1 MERVTFLVEA
11 TGQRLGCL
19 LNPATLTST
28 RRAGVRTR
36 AGAAGSIAGRGL
48 SDDPLIDVGGGV
60 TELELDLL
68 FDVGVAGSTVVS
80 NDVRDLTRPLW
91 DLAETHARP
100 EGGRP
105 PVVQFFWGKREGFA
119 GVVLAVAERLERF
132 DAEGVAGRSW
142 LRMRLRRMARPSGP
156 RDARHTDPLDGIR
169 TSARDASSGDGS
181 VVMGPLA
188 GGTARV
194 GDDATPA
201 VPGVSR
207 LDAVAALQ
215 FGDASLWRWIAEVN
229 DLDDPARVDPDTRLR
244 LPALRPGAAER
255 P

>member
-19 LNPATLTST
+19 LNPATLTLT
-28 RRAGVRTR
+28 RRAGVRSR
-36 AGAAGSIAGRGL
+36 SGAAGAIASRGL

-80 NDVRDLTRPLW
+80 LDVRDLTRPLW
-91 DLAETHARP
+91 DLAETHARL

-105 PVVQFFWGKREGFA
+105 PVVQFFWGEREGFP

-142 LRMRLRRMARPSGP
+142 LRMRLRRMAHPGGP
-156 RDARHTDPLDGIR
+156 RDRSGTDPLDGIR
-169 TSARDASSGDGS
+169 TATRDGAGGDGT

-188 GGTARV
+188 GGAAGAGNEGERPV
-194 GDDATPA
+194 A
-201 VPGVSR
+201 GVSR
-207 LDAVAALQ
+207 LDAVAALH
-215 FGDASLWRWIAEVN
+215 FGDATLWRWIAEAN
-229 DLDDPARVDPDTRLR
+229 ALDDPARVDPDTRLR
-244 LPALRPGAAER
+244 LPSLRPGGEER